1 MVVRINTA
9 SEAELRA
16 IPGVGQKTA
25 KVIVRLRE
33 KYGTMTPKLLSL
45 ALGRT
50 VPSHVL
56 QLVEFPEAEQDF
68 SLVVSDDLSEQFA
81 EVEQFALSLPASVQ
95 VQSPGT
101 AKLDVA
107 ARLKST
113 CAATKLEKGQQQVE
127 QKPNL
132 KNVDTLQPKK
142 DDKPC
147 KPLERQSG
155 ARFKKHETSDSEG
168 HSPVRAEK
176 WRKAKKS
183 RTSGHLRRRHSHDS
197 LSREDDDSDCD
208 DRRSVRKH
216 TRQSHAPSGG
226 RSKRRNHS
234 SDSSSRSG
242 SRHGGKARRSHD
254 SLSREDASS
263 GSGNDCDDKRSLR
276 KRDERQSKGKKYRTS
291 GHVRYR
297 RSHDS
302 LSREDDDSDCD
313 DRRPVRKHTRQS
325 HAPSGGRSKR
335 RNHSSDSSSRSGSR
349 HSGKARRSH
358 RHGHGRRRSRSSG
371 SRFYYRS
378 TSESGS
384 LSEDDYHSR
393 VHGDPKKMPKNLR
406 YDGRT
411 SWLSFKQKF
420 DSYRK
425 VYKWSD
431 HECRDYL
438 NWCLEGKALDYFTIE
453 TRMGESFSFRDIMR
467 KMEGRFGSKELPENS
482 RAKFQQATQQPGE
495 SLEDWADRVLTLATP
510 AFRDLPDQ
518 FGQREAVSR
527 FCQGCIDREAGKHA
541 CFERPRTIQH
551 ALDLVRHHQYVS
563 QVVDGKK
570 VRKYDQEVTVNAVQS
585 PADVRMESLEK
596 AIEQLTCKFEA
607 SLASNSSTSNKDRK
621 FPQKTFRCFHCN
633 GRGHMKRD
641 CREYQES
648 LKQKSGGQVVER
660 SPQKPLNSKGPVA

>member
-208 DRRSVRKH
+208 DRRS
-216 TRQSHAPSGG
+216 
-226 RSKRRNHS
+226 
-234 SDSSSRSG
+234 
-242 SRHGGKARRSHD
+242 
-254 SLSREDASS
+254 
-263 GSGNDCDDKRSLR
+263 
-276 KRDERQSKGKKYRTS
+276 
-291 GHVRYR
+291 
-297 RSHDS
+297 
-302 LSREDDDSDCD
+302 
-313 DRRPVRKHTRQS
+313 VRKHTRQS

>member
-33 KYGTMTPKLLSL
+33 KYGTMTPELLSL

-176 WRKAKKS
+176 WRKGKKS

-208 DRRSVRKH
+208 DRRS
-216 TRQSHAPSGG
+216 
-226 RSKRRNHS
+226 
-234 SDSSSRSG
+234 
-242 SRHGGKARRSHD
+242 
-254 SLSREDASS
+254 
-263 GSGNDCDDKRSLR
+263 
-276 KRDERQSKGKKYRTS
+276 
-291 GHVRYR
+291 
-297 RSHDS
+297 
-302 LSREDDDSDCD
+302 
-313 DRRPVRKHTRQS
+313 VRKHTRQS

-467 KMEGRFGSKELPENS
+467 KMEGRFGSKELPETS

-648 LKQKSGGQVVER
+648 LKQKSGGQVVEG

>member
-168 HSPVRAEK
+168 HSRVRAEK
-176 WRKAKKS
+176 WRKGKKS
-183 RTSGHLRRRHSHDS
+183 KTSGHLRRRHSHDS

-234 SDSSSRSG
+234 SDSSS
-242 SRHGGKARRSHD
+242 K
-254 SLSREDASS
+254 
-263 GSGNDCDDKRSLR
+263 
-276 KRDERQSKGKKYRTS
+276 
-291 GHVRYR
+291 
-297 RSHDS
+297 
-302 LSREDDDSDCD
+302 
-313 DRRPVRKHTRQS
+313 
-325 HAPSGGRSKR
+325 
-335 RNHSSDSSSRSGSR
+335 SGSR

-467 KMEGRFGSKELPENS
+467 KMEGRFGSKELPETS